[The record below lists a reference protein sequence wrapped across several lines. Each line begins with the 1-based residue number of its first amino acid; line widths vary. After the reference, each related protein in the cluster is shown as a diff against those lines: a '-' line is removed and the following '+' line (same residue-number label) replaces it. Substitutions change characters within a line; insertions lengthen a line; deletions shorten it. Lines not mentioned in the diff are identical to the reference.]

1 MGLGS
6 TIGEV
11 AGGIGGMAL
20 VLPPQVGAAVGGA
33 IGGIGDSIAAKAKK
47 KKAEGMLPETVDPM
61 EANRYNDLK
70 LREKQLMTGTVFQ
83 TALGENR
90 KAQAAT
96 IAGVN
101 QVSGGAGGA
110 AIAAMLRAD
119 AAAGRTNNET
129 LGKGLEQ
136 NNFLSQEMSALA
148 TRIAQRKFA
157 LQKQKYQQGMYDA
170 TAAQGEANSDLKA
183 QAARTNY
190 QPIIDMFSKSGSN
203 TSQNPLAGAAAQVA
217 NSVFNTQA
225 QISNNPFVAA
235 PPTQV
240 NQYAQNPFTAGFYS
254 PTSNAFQ
261 NPFVAAPAHPDP
273 STFKT
278 VFGLGG
284 TVYDTPD
291 SLNTDVFRNSGGLG
305 MDYYLSK
312 YKR

>member
-20 VLPPQVGAAVGGA
+20 GLPPQVGAAVGGA
-33 IGGIGDSIAAKAKK
+33 IGGMGDSIAAKAKK

-70 LREKQLMTGTVFQ
+70 LREKQLMNGTTFQ

-101 QVSGGAGGA
+101 QASGGAGGA

-129 LGKGLEQ
+129 LGKGLEE
-136 NNFLSQEMSALA
+136 NNFLSQEMSSLA

-157 LQKQKYQQGMYDA
+157 LQKQKYQQAMYDA
-170 TAAQGEANSDLKA
+170 AAAQGEANSDLKA
-183 QAARTNY
+183 QAARTDY
-190 QPIIDMFSKSGSN
+190 SAIADMLKGSGKTGDVGTSN
-203 TSQNPLAGAAAQVA
+203 TTGFGQSTMNAL
-217 NSVFNTQA
+217 
-225 QISNNPFVAA
+225 
-235 PPTQV
+235 PT
-240 NQYAQNPFTAGFYS
+240 
-254 PTSNAFQ
+254 
-261 NPFVAAPAHPDP
+261 
-273 STFKT
+273 
-278 VFGLGG
+278 
-284 TVYDTPD
+284 
-291 SLNTDVFRNSGGLG
+291 LNIPSGGLNLPSTNIG
-305 MDYYLSK
+305 SVIPQNVFGGNGFTPNFSWNQPAPNFNTGGLGITVGQNPIPQTIPFGTSNLPMLNFK
-312 YKR
+312 